1 MVFFNSVKEGA
12 KKGLDTTIMLG
23 KIIIPVYFFITFLGH
38 TPALDF
44 IAKLF
49 EPFMNFFNL
58 PGEAAIVLVMGNFL
72 NLYAAIGAIKA
83 LSLNPFEVTVIA
95 LMLSFSHS
103 LFMETAVVKK
113 LKVSASKVVLLRV
126 SLMLGIGLLYGTLL
140 GGLIK

>member
-1 MVFFNSVKEGA
+1 MFVNSVKEGA
-12 KKGLDTTIMLG
+12 KKGLDTTLMLG
-23 KIIIPVYFFITFLGH
+23 KIIIPVYFFITFLSH
-38 TPALDF
+38 TPALDY

-113 LKVSASKVVLLRV
+113 LKVSATNVVLLRV

>member
-1 MVFFNSVKEGA
+1 MFLNSVKDGA
-12 KKGLDTTIMLG
+12 KKGIDTTLMLG

-38 TPALDF
+38 TPAIDF
-44 IAKLF
+44 IAKVF

-83 LSLNPFEVTVIA
+83 LSLSPFEVTVIA

-113 LKVSASKVVLLRV
+113 LNVSATKVVILRV
-126 SLMLGIGLLYGTLL
+126 SLMVGIGVLYGTVF
-140 GGLIK
+140 GGLIR

>member
-1 MVFFNSVKEGA
+1 MFLKSIVQGT
-12 KKGLDTTIMLG
+12 KKGLETTWMLA
-23 KIIIPVYFFITFLGH
+23 KIVIPVFFFVTFLSH

-44 IAKLF
+44 MARVF

-72 NLYAAIGAIKA
+72 NIYAAIGAIKA
-83 LSLNPFEVTVIA
+83 LSLTGFEVTVLS

-113 LKVSASKVVLLRV
+113 LNISGTKIVLMRV
-126 SLMLGIGLLYGTLL
+126 SLMLLAGFVYGNLVGRVVL
-140 GGLIK
+140 